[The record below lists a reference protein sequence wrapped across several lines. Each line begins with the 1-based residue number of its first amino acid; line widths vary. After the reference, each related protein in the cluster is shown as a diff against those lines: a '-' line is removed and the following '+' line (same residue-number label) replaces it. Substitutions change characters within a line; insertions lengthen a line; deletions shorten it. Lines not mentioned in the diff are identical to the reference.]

1 MITYSLPSFFPVFL
15 GVRTAHYRKAT
26 AIKSDERVRLMKE
39 IVMGIEVIKMYT
51 WEAPFREIIDT
62 VRR

>member
-1 MITYSLPSFFPVFL
+1 MISVFL

-39 IVMGIEVIKMYT
+39 IIMGIEVIKMYT